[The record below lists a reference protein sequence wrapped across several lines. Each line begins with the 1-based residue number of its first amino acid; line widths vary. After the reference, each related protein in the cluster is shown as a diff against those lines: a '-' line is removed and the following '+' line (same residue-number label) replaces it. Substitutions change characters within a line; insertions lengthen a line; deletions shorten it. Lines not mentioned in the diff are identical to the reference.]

1 MGWHLIL
8 TQHYQE
14 HIHAF
19 WEILEYIAN
28 TLVFLLS
35 GVIIAQKTIVSTT
48 SASELLNLTWQL
60 FVLYIV
66 LHIIRGISILSMS
79 YILKNTGYGF
89 DLSKGIVLWWSG
101 LRGAI
106 GLALGLMI
114 ENSTHIDGQVRR
126 SMMFFIAG
134 IAFFTLLVNGV
145 TMSGL
150 IQFLRLDK
158 GSNASK
164 DAFFSAIQSIK
175 EFWRDE
181 VDSLVKREMYE
192 GAFKDDIN
200 RFIPVVDQTGLD
212 ALETNCKNLEDAEVY
227 ELKGFINSVEERFEN
242 KRVPVFDLAEMTE
255 SENVSL
261 KAVILAADC
270 DIALWWRLLHLFAV
284 LVHRLAL
291 KRPTVAP
298 HSRFGYTATTTK
310 VCPPQE
316 HSPRIW
322 FRKS

>member
-1 MGWHLIL
+1 
-8 TQHYQE
+8 
-14 HIHAF
+14 
-19 WEILEYIAN
+19 
-28 TLVFLLS
+28 
-35 GVIIAQKTIVSTT
+35 
-48 SASELLNLTWQL
+48 
-60 FVLYIV
+60 
-66 LHIIRGISILSMS
+66 MS
-79 YILKNTGYGF
+79 YMLKNTGYGF
-89 DLSKGIVLWWSG
+89 DLSKGVVLWWSG
-101 LRGAI
+101 LRGAV

-134 IAFFTLLVNGV
+134 IAFFTLLINGV

-164 DAFFSAIQSIK
+164 DAFFSAIQSLK
-175 EFWRDE
+175 EFWQDE

-212 ALETNCKNLEDAEVY
+212 ALETTCKNLEDAEVY

-261 KAVILAADC
+261 KIDFAVMLAADC
-270 DIALWWRLLHLFAV
+270 DIALCWVSASPVRRAC
-284 LVHRLAL
+284 AQAGI
-291 KRPTVAP
+291 KRPTVAT
-298 HSRFGYTATTTK
+298 HSRFGYPAVK
-310 VCPPQE
+310 VCPHQE
-316 HSPRIW
+316 YSPGIW
-322 FRKS
+322 VRKGWH